1 MNPYIPKVES
11 YIKDTVDFL
20 NIIPEKINPQS
31 ILFSFEVTNLYSVIQ
46 HDLGLIAVEHLIEK
60 VPNLLHNIFSKDLVL
75 KSPQLILENNFIHFN
90 VMYKQKLG
98 TALGTKVA
106 LNYDTLVPGYLEENY
121 SQTFKT
127 DLITTMKRD
136 R

>member
-1 MNPYIPKVES
+1 
-11 YIKDTVDFL
+11 
-20 NIIPEKINPQS
+20 
-31 ILFSFEVTNLYSVIQ
+31 
-46 HDLGLIAVEHLIEK
+46 
-60 VPNLLHNIFSKDLVL
+60 
-75 KSPQLILENNFIHFN
+75 
-90 VMYKQKLG
+90 MYKHKLG

-106 LNYDTLVPGYLEENY
+106 LNYARLVHVPGYLNENY